1 MLNETFSVIL
11 NILLDILGSFLPY
24 KSWGILRALERFSN
38 VSSSWCLEGEINSN
52 TFEASNITTRK
63 RSVLGGGKAGKSN
76 RCQRLLHF
84 QYFPHHQTSNFPRKG
99 KKKKSICFLF
109 RNVLEFLLRHWN
121 LPFITGGENINA
133 TDTWLSFLDIFTVF
147 KSDTNS

>member
-11 NILLDILGSFLPY
+11 NIFGSFLPY

-84 QYFPHHQTSNFPRKG
+84 QYFPHHQTSNFRRKG
-99 KKKKSICFLF
+99 KKKSICFLF